1 MNQKL
6 LLIAFAVFSF
16 LLVGCSDDEK
26 ISIPAISGL
35 ETEYAVLEKDAVDL
49 KPIVVSD
56 HEVAYSWMVD
66 GKEVA
71 TTLDYTFV
79 SETAGEFK
87 LIFKAANKGGVAQ
100 KELTINVIERGAPP
114 AITGL
119 EEKYVVVSGEEL
131 LIEPTIVS
139 EHDVTYSWLV
149 NGEEKGAEKDF
160 TFSSTEAG
168 THAVVLK
175 ATNQGGTTEK
185 EFTVV
190 VNPSSSTLN
199 IDVFSILTIELP
211 KYVNQ
216 EDGVSLEVLESESEK
231 HRLTKDEDGNI
242 LFAAVDAGS
251 YVLQLTSGDF
261 VVEYEVVVT
270 EREEAISDNTA
281 YVYDFLPAPGQNVN
295 KLPKYNEGD
304 THEDMLAKVED
315 AIVTRNSFITLGG
328 WGGYVEFGF
337 DHTIVNVPGKRDFR
351 INGNSMAGGAE
362 PGIIMVAYD
371 KNNNG
376 KPDEDEWYEIAGSG
390 NFTAENEEWYEKAL
404 AAGGDLKTYR
414 DYEMTYF
421 MPEVEDNVA
430 TKTYIR
436 WTDNK
441 GNEGYKEKNTSHR
454 QSYYPLWIKDDQIT
468 FKGIKLADNGWDRSG
483 AGTFFYLEYYSYG
496 YVDNYPNNDKKSA
509 IDIDWAI
516 DKDGKP
522 ANLPGIDFVRVINGV
537 NKENGWLGEASPEVG
552 KGFDLH
558 LLGVDIDSEL

>member
-390 NFTAENEEWYEKAL
+390 NFTAEDEEWYEKAL